1 MRPIHVPSGFLML
14 CAAGALPAA
23 AAEFCLQCEE
33 PAATYRCTVVAQG
46 QLPNPPSQ
54 QMYCLTEL
62 ARQGGHTRCT
72 LRRGIEATC
81 DGLPR
86 SLFMAA
92 DSGWAPVPEAP
103 PAKTEPGDAPSPT
116 EPATVQDMV
125 EQDPS
130 MQKVQR
136 NMSDSAKSAGD
147 GLKKAG
153 EAVGNAAK
161 KSWECV
167 TSLFKQC

>member
-1 MRPIHVPSGFLML
+1 
-14 CAAGALPAA
+14 
-23 AAEFCLQCEE
+23 
-33 PAATYRCTVVAQG
+33 
-46 QLPNPPSQ
+46 
-54 QMYCLTEL
+54 
-62 ARQGGHTRCT
+62 
-72 LRRGIEATC
+72 
-81 DGLPR
+81 
-86 SLFMAA
+86 
-92 DSGWAPVPEAP
+92 
-103 PAKTEPGDAPSPT
+103 
-116 EPATVQDMV
+116 MV